1 MFLKSCHKCAR
12 TRVFCRHIFP
22 AYFVGFLFSFFAV
35 FFNFLHSV
43 MKMKAYTVCTK
54 AEASIFFWFSCHSV
68 KEIVKLLN
76 EVWMIYVSEQVVE
89 SKRLQKTHQGVYGRL
104 FLNVWEMLSKKL

>member
-1 MFLKSCHKCAR
+1 MMFLKSCHKFAR
-12 TRVFCRHIFP
+12 TRVFSRHILP

-54 AEASIFFWFSCHSV
+54 AEASIFFGSLAIQS
-68 KEIVKLLN
+68 KKLLN
-76 EVWMIYVSEQVVE
+76 C
-89 SKRLQKTHQGVYGRL
+89 
-104 FLNVWEMLSKKL
+104 